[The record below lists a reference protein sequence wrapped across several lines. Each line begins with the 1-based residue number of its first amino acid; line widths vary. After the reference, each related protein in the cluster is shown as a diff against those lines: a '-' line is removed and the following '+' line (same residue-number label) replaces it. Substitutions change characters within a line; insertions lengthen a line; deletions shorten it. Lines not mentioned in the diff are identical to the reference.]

1 LYYFQ
6 KWDDFTA
13 KGYIEVV
20 EVMVSGV
27 RDKKKNNREVT
38 FIYII

>member
-6 KWDDFTA
+6 KWDDFAA

-20 EVMVSGV
+20 EVMVPGV
-27 RDKKKNNREVT
+27 RDKKKITEK
-38 FIYII
+38 